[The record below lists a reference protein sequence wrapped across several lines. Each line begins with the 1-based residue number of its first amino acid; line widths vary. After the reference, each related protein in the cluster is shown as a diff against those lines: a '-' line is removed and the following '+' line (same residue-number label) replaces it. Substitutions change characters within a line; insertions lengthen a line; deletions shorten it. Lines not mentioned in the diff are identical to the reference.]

1 MNSASAK
8 RPLVSL
14 AMLFYNEEACVR
26 SVVERMGAALAGAGT
41 DFQLLP
47 VDNGSS
53 DRTPEIIASLAAADS
68 RIKPVTVPKN
78 LGYGWGVINGLRAA
92 DGEWI
97 GYMDGDGQIE
107 PEAFLRLVGF
117 CLAGYDMVKIRRAR
131 RQDGWLRGAVS
142 DVYVLMLCLLFNLP
156 FYDVNAKPRLFKRE
170 WLEELDLSSQDWFL
184 DAEMLIKARV
194 LGMTVGEIKAVFL
207 KRSQGA
213 SHVRPATAWEFLRN
227 IVRYRWGGELKLWR
241 EKIGSR

>member
-1 MNSASAK
+1 MNSLPAR
-8 RPLVSL
+8 RPTVSL

-26 SVVERMGAALAGAGT
+26 SVVERMGEALSGAGT

-47 VDNGSS
+47 VDNGSR
-53 DRTPEIIASLAAADS
+53 DRTSEIIASLAAADL
-68 RIKPVTVPKN
+68 RIKPVTVPEN

-107 PEAFLRLVGF
+107 PEAFLRLVRF
-117 CLAGYDMVKIRRAR
+117 RDAGYDMVKIRRAL

-170 WLEELDLSSQDWFL
+170 WLEELALSSRDWFL
-184 DAEMLIKARV
+184 DAEMLIKART

-213 SHVRPATAWEFLRN
+213 SNVRPATAWEFLRN
-227 IVRYRWGGELKLWR
+227 IARWRWGGYLTRWQKMTGLK
-241 EKIGSR
+241 